1 MASLTAIVERAPPG
15 GVPAAGSSASPS
27 LSRNPASRS
36 PTSSKKNKKNKKGAP
51 PDALSL
57 LKNRP
62 GIDGAP
68 LGSPAAAPSSP
79 TGSAID
85 ADPTIA
91 NAFYGLKPLPEA
103 VATVSPSAAGSGR
116 DRAKTAARPAKNGG
130 SPSASS
136 RLGSRAVGGGRTTL
150 SRTGKELV
158 GAGEVGCVGVPGGEG
173 GTGALSARL
182 LGGAN
187 GGGSG

>member
-15 GVPAAGSSASPS
+15 GAPAAGSSASPS
-27 LSRNPASRS
+27 LSRSPASIS

-51 PDALSL
+51 PDALAL

-79 TGSAID
+79 TGSVID
-85 ADPTIA
+85 ADPAIA
-91 NAFYGLKPLPEA
+91 NYGLKPLPEA
-103 VATVSPSAAGSGR
+103 VAPVSPSAAAGSGR
-116 DRAKTAARPAKNGG
+116 DRAKTAARTAKKGG

-136 RLGSRAVGGGRTTL
+136 PGGSRAMGGGKTTL

-158 GAGEVGCVGVPGGEG
+158 GAGEVGCVGVPGGGG

-187 GGGSG
+187 GGRSG